1 MHWSH
6 MRYNSSSLK
15 FLSSSSNYGHH
26 YFKYASPQDSRKR
39 YGDKGFAIVLLRPSQ
54 SSIFLE
60 HIVQYYFSPHRDSNG
75 ATQCPINEPH
85 AVRQVTQLYS
95 SFTKQ
100 QPAATFFNVLFS
112 TFYELEPTVWTFRA
126 VSHLYRHIDQDFH
139 LCVVFVNNMARHLSL
154 SSSNSQISSG
164 TQVLEKLISRTHDLI
179 QRFPDDLLA
188 TSHDSLLDL
197 AQALGAL
204 VNSRSVDLLSTEIG
218 EALLTLCLT
227 TSPINEVRHSEIL
240 HTLKALEKV
249 ASPRIFT
256 SLVLRTSLASFDN
269 TTGCW
274 LSILRSHHLI
284 NLTKALEHA
293 VASFHTGDV
302 PHRRPYKRK
311 RQVSLG
317 PGPSQD
323 SDEWDHEKPGR
334 RKKKQ
339 MKQMKVGVRNGTPS
353 ESSMSWLEDLG
364 RQKRTKGPREKL
376 TYQLS
381 EESGTE
387 DGFPVSASGK
397 EDSSEAYDQ
406 DKEAEDKYRPVSK
419 STKEKAVTQP
429 LESSRKENAQ
439 RSTSCQPPKRGDL
452 RSRSKIPLPPPKQ
465 IIESSQFRF
474 EIRPVSGLRT
484 SSTSR
489 QETYRSQLSSDD
501 DLNLF
506 ACSSPQ

>member
-1 MHWSH
+1 MVITTSDMPHRRTPGRG
-6 MRYNSSSLK
+6 MGN
-15 FLSSSSNYGHH
+15 
-26 YFKYASPQDSRKR
+26 KR
-39 YGDKGFAIVLLRPSQ
+39 FRRALLRPSQ

-100 QPAATFFNVLFS
+100 QPAATFFKILFS
-112 TFYELEPTVWTFRA
+112 TFYELEPAVWTFRA

-139 LCVVFVNNMARHLSL
+139 LSVLFVNNMARHLSL
-154 SSSNSQISSG
+154 SSGNFQISSG
-164 TQVLEKLISRTHDLI
+164 TQILEKLVSRTHDLI

-188 TSHDSLLDL
+188 TSHDLLLDL
-197 AQALGAL
+197 AEALATL
-204 VNSRSVDLLSTEIG
+204 VNLCSVDIPSTEIG

-227 TSPINEVRHSEIL
+227 TSLINEVRHSEIL
-240 HTLKALEKV
+240 HTLKALEKD

-269 TTGCW
+269 TIGWW
-274 LSILRSHHLI
+274 LSILRSHRLI
-284 NLTKALEHA
+284 NLAKALEHA
-293 VASFHTGDV
+293 VASFHAGDV

-311 RQVSLG
+311 RKASLE
-317 PGPSQD
+317 PGPSHD
-323 SDEWDHEKPGR
+323 SDEWDHHEKPGR
-334 RKKKQ
+334 GKTRQ
-339 MKQMKVGVRNGTPS
+339 TKVEVRNDGTPS
-353 ESSMSWLEDLG
+353 ESSVSLLEDL
-364 RQKRTKGPREKL
+364 RWQKRAKCSRVKV

-387 DGFPVSASGK
+387 DGSPVHTSDK
-397 EDSSEAYDQ
+397 ENSSEVYDQ
-406 DKEAEDKYRPVSK
+406 DKEAGDKYKPFSK
-419 STKEKAVTQP
+419 SAKKKVVTQP
-429 LESSRKENAQ
+429 LESSRKANGQ
-439 RSTSCQPPKRGDL
+439 RSQPPTRRGRQ
-452 RSRSKIPLPPPKQ
+452 RSRSKVPLLRLKQ
-465 IIESSQFRF
+465 FIGSSQFGLTTS

-489 QETYRSQLSSDD
+489 QETHRSHLSSDD